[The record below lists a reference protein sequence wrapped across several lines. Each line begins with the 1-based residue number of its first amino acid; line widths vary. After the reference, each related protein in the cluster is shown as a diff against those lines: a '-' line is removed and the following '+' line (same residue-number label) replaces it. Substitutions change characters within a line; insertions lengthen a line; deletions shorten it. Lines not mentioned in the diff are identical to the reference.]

1 MTIAPHWY
9 YINREGGDTMDI
21 FGNPERRGSSG
32 RIPDSKRDK
41 HQLYQRVNTTIEPSV
56 FERLEKFCA
65 DEERARSWVIQKAL
79 DYYLSSKGY

>member
-1 MTIAPHWY
+1 
-9 YINREGGDTMDI
+9 MDI

-41 HQLYQRVNTTIEPSV
+41 HKLFQRVNCTIDPDIY
-56 FERLEKFCA
+56 ERLEQYCA

-79 DYYLSSKGY
+79 DEWLKSKGY